1 MTTNDFNGWTNA
13 ELIEEINKLNR
24 ARKLGLVWETRAEN
38 LAESISNQISV
49 FEDVRNKTLNPKKQ
63 KPFNFLVEGDNL
75 QALSAMNF
83 THKEKIDVIYIDP
96 PYNTGNNDF
105 KYNDSF
111 VLKDDSFRHSSWL
124 SFMSKRLW
132 LAKDL
137 LKKEGVIIISIDDNE
152 QAHLKL
158 LCDEIFGENNFVA
171 CLPTIMNLKGN
182 QDEFAFAGTH
192 EYTLIYAKD
201 KSSSKFNNLAIES
214 DDIAEEWQQDDI
226 GWWKKGAGLKM
237 TGINAPREKQPSLY
251 FPVWVNKDGTDLS
264 LEEKKGWFKILPVTD
279 GHDMSW
285 RWSKDKFLRD
295 KGDVIISGSAP
306 NWTFYKKQRP
316 ELGDLPS
323 KKPKSTFYKPQYST
337 TNGASQIKAIFGS
350 KVFDYP
356 KPLELIMDLLEITT
370 TKNSLVLDFFAGS
383 GTTGHAVEA
392 LNKKDDG
399 NRRYILCTNNE
410 NEIAEKITYQR
421 LKKIADDISN
431 LRSFSNLP
439 TNLKY
444 FKIKSLSN
452 IRTYSSKK
460 NIVNKINTLVQFKED
475 AFQDLEKNEKFSIF
489 KNEAKLVAVI
499 LDEDFIEEF
508 KSQISELEYESIN
521 VYIFAYGNDGYED
534 YFEDLTKNINL
545 IPIPL
550 TILNAFTNA
559 YRRAG
564 VSK

>member
-1 MTTNDFNGWTNA
+1 MTINDFNSWTNA

-24 ARKLGLVWETRAEN
+24 ERKLGLVWETRAEN
-38 LAESISNQISV
+38 LAESISKQISV
-49 FEDVRNKTLNPKKQ
+49 FEDVRNRTLNPKKQ
-63 KPFNFLVEGDNL
+63 KPFNFLIEGDNL
-75 QALSAMNF
+75 QVLSTMNF
-83 THKEKIDVIYIDP
+83 THRENIDVIYIDP

-306 NWTFYKKQRP
+306 NWTLYKKQRP

-356 KPLELIMDLLEITT
+356 KPLELIIDLLEITT

-421 LKKIADDISN
+421 LKKIANDISN

-460 NIVNKINTLVQFKED
+460 NIVNKINTLIQFKED

-489 KNEAKLVAVI
+489 KNEEKLVAVI

-508 KSQISELEYESIN
+508 KAQISEIEYESMN
-521 VYIFAYGNDGYED
+521 VYIFAYGNDGFED